1 VVPFL
6 NLEDRIAEE
15 LILTPAQ
22 EFREAR
28 DWLAQHRRDPYLW
41 LIFLM
46 TFAMFTFNFVGI
58 AVLGSA
64 FPASDAQPTIGQDL
78 PSVDLKIGD
87 PKVFCKLPHSAS
99 LFGYDL
105 IANGKRVGRICRDI
119 VNGGWVWT
127 FDDPEFKKFEP
138 R

>member
-1 VVPFL
+1 M
-6 NLEDRIAEE
+6 
-15 LILTPAQ
+15 TPAQ

-28 DWLAQHRRDPYLW
+28 DWLAQHRRDPFLW

-46 TFAMFTFNFVGI
+46 TLAMFTFNFGAV
-58 AVLGSA
+58 AVLGSV
-64 FPASDAQPTIGQDL
+64 FPASDAQRTIGQGL
-78 PSVDLKIGD
+78 PSVDLKIHG
-87 PKVFCKLPHSAS
+87 PKVFCKLPRSAS

-105 IANGKRVGRICRDI
+105 VANGKRVGRICRDI

-127 FDDPEFKKFEP
+127 FDSPEFKKFEP